1 MANLS
6 NNAVSNEMSFGQ
18 HGGAYISQAGTA
30 TNTPTNQVI
39 VAVMS
44 LHDNTEFTSADTG
57 FPQINDV
64 AIPKGITI
72 YGRWTSVTVDGTNGA
87 AIVYYGPKNG

>member
-6 NNAVSNEMSFGQ
+6 NNAVSNEMAFGQ
-18 HGGAYISQAGTA
+18 HGGAYITGAH
-30 TNTPTNQVI
+30 TPPTGKVV

-44 LHDNTEFTSADTG
+44 LHDNTEFTDADTG
-57 FPQINDV
+57 FPQIDGV

-72 YGRWTSVTVDGTNGA
+72 YGRWTTVTVGGTSGA